1 MSQLVDI
8 ARVNWLTHAMSE
20 RITFTLHEVIS
31 AVDAHADTVLRAR
44 YGVSFNHFQ
53 FLAILA
59 DVEPSDMTTLAACL
73 GITKAGVSK
82 RVPALVADGWITSA
96 PGAGRSILLSLT
108 AKGAALVRDAGG
120 VLEREF
126 TELLSHPALA
136 HDPIDVPRLNR
147 QLVAL
152 TTLVQQQ
159 PQEQP

>member
-1 MSQLVDI
+1 MSD
-8 ARVNWLTHAMSE
+8 

-31 AVDAHADTVLRAR
+31 AMDAHADAVLRAR
-44 YGVSFNHFQ
+44 YGVTFNHFQ

-82 RVPALVADGWITSA
+82 RVPALVADGWIASE

-126 TELLSHPALA
+126 TELLADPALA
-136 HDPIDVPRLNR
+136 ADPIDVPRLNR

-159 PQEQP
+159 QEQP